1 VKETTKLSVPV
12 WEKMMLTV
20 DEAALYSNIGV
31 NKIREMCDEPMCPF
45 VLYVGRKRL
54 IKRKAF
60 EEYINI
66 REEI

>member
-1 VKETTKLSVPV
+1 MKETTKLSVPV

-31 NKIREMCDEPMCPF
+31 NKIREMCDKPMCPF

-54 IKRKAF
+54 IKRKVF
-60 EEYINI
+60 EEYINK